1 MIQSKHTRFDIP
13 VFFDVISVP
22 LTTVSKMYIGTPH
35 NSIYVACKDYRLIR
49 ITLSGFENNRNR
61 AETYY
66 QFMSNLAFYTAHLLP
81 GGSSKDPAL
90 VAESAKSLLFAFQY
104 QPVFSLN
111 DNAWNMSDIIKE
123 YVRLGLYDAKS
134 EWKVST
140 N

>member
-1 MIQSKHTRFDIP
+1 M
-13 VFFDVISVP
+13 FFDVISVP
-22 LTTVSKMYIGTPH
+22 LTTVSKMYIAAPH
-35 NSIYVACKDYRLIR
+35 NSIYISCKDYRLIR

-61 AETYY
+61 ADTYF
-66 QFMSNLAFYTAHLLP
+66 QFMTNLCFYTAHLLP
-81 GGSSKDPAL
+81 GGSSKDPVL

-134 EWKVST
+134 EWKVSNIFFT
-140 N
+140 FCLQRLR